1 MKAAQVYV
9 YKLKHVQ
16 GELLKFLWKFV
27 YTLQNML
34 FFPLVLAIALFLC
47 IFEDGNLF
55 DLMAEY
61 LDALSNGYETI
72 NKEVDKHSEEI
83 NALEAVGYTI
93 AFSGL
98 TYVVVSLFGIIG
110 GAIVKSYFM

>member
-1 MKAAQVYV
+1 MKTAQLYV
-9 YKLKHVQ
+9 YSLKHAQ

-27 YTLQNML
+27 YTLQNIL
-34 FFPLVLAIALFLC
+34 FFPLVLAIALFVC

-55 DLMAEY
+55 GLMEEY
-61 LDALSNGYETI
+61 LDVLSNGYDTI

-98 TYVVVSLFGIIG
+98 TYIVVSLLGIVG
-110 GAIVKSYFM
+110 GAVINSYFM